1 MADNVKKKR
10 PKPKAHVDALRNR
23 AALSETER
31 NLLRLKNYTLGLIE
45 ELEAGDLPK
54 EAIAFETILS
64 AFGASE
70 GGLDHSAIKAA
81 YPIQSW
87 REETITLPKA
97 LIRVIVEAW
106 VRYKSA
112 PQGKTLGEC
121 MNLEGGGQGNH
132 PAKERIEQLN
142 KEARLS
148 NEVLIEYLALKAMGG
163 HVTWEKAYAS
173 VAENTGV
180 SEATAKR
187 ASDKRKA
194 RTLEAMARDGLL
206 DEPKN

>member
-1 MADNVKKKR
+1 
-10 PKPKAHVDALRNR
+10 
-23 AALSETER
+23 
-31 NLLRLKNYTLGLIE
+31 
-45 ELEAGDLPK
+45 
-54 EAIAFETILS
+54 
-64 AFGASE
+64 
-70 GGLDHSAIKAA
+70 
-81 YPIQSW
+81 
-87 REETITLPKA
+87 
-97 LIRVIVEAW
+97 
-106 VRYKSA
+106 
-112 PQGKTLGEC
+112 